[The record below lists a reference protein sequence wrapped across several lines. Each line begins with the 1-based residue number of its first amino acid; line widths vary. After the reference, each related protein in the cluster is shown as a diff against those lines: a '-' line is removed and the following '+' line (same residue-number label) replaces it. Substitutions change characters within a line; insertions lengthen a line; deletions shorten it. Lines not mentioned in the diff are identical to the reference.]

1 MLIGKVSILSLVAG
15 AFFYSPSI
23 AGETS
28 TLEPNKAWWT
38 AKKFCAEKSN
48 FMEIPVSELNP
59 GWEYITVFDKSYF
72 EGTLLEYQYLDI
84 QSSPLKFSIR
94 ANLDDEP
101 SEERVIVGVYKTKS
115 AQQGRFLAILRNSG
129 VVKVFTHQGDAGYS
143 SLFYDDEAVRWYKC
157 MQCSDYD
164 SIFWS
169 GTSFTLN

>member
-1 MLIGKVSILSLVAG
+1 MLIGKVLILSLIAG
-15 AFFYSPSI
+15 AFVSSPSI

-38 AKKFCAEKSN
+38 VKKFCAEKSN
-48 FMEIPVSELNP
+48 ITKLPVSKLNP
-59 GWEYITVFDKSYF
+59 DWEYITVFDKSYL
-72 EGTLLEYQYLDI
+72 EETLPESQYLDI

-101 SEERVIVGVYKTKS
+101 SEERIIVGVYKTKS
-115 AQQGRFLAILRNSG
+115 AQQGRFLAILRDSS
-129 VVKVFTHQGDAGYS
+129 VVKVFTHQGGAGYS
-143 SLFYDDEAVRWYKC
+143 SLSYDGEAVRWYKC

>member
-1 MLIGKVSILSLVAG
+1 MLNSKVLILSLIAG
-15 AFFYSPSI
+15 AFVSSPSI

-38 AKKFCAEKSN
+38 VKKFCAEKSN
-48 FMEIPVSELNP
+48 ITELPVSKLNP
-59 GWEYITVFDKSYF
+59 DWEYITVFDKSYF
-72 EGTLLEYQYLDI
+72 EETLPEYQYLDI
-84 QSSPLKFSIR
+84 QSSSLKFSIR

-115 AQQGRFLAILRNSG
+115 AQQGRFLAILRNSS

-143 SLFYDDEAVRWYKC
+143 SLFYDGEAVRWYKC

-169 GTSFTLN
+169 GTSFTFN